1 MKLSDRMKQYEHSA
15 DIMLPARLP
24 VIIRLDGNSFSKL
37 TKRGDFKKPYDGRF
51 AKAMKSAAKSVLK
64 YCSGAQLAYVQSD
77 EISLLLRNNQNV
89 NTEPFLG
96 NRIQKLTS
104 LLAAKVSVA
113 FNKRLLEDNIDTEA
127 VFDCRAFIV
136 PEHEVHN
143 YFLWRQLD
151 CFKNFVSSYAYWNLK
166 GKYGRKTAQNMLHG
180 LSTDQRQEL
189 IYNEFG
195 VNVNDISDHK
205 RRGQIIRKVSKE
217 VPIREIMTET
227 KYENLLEKGHID
239 EGDTVEKSEWESMGI
254 TPRLDK
260 DDEFIKE
267 FLK

>member
-1 MKLSDRMKQYEHSA
+1 MKLSDRMKRYESSA
-15 DIMLPARLP
+15 DITLPDRLP
-24 VIIRLDGNSFSKL
+24 VIVRLDGNSFSKM
-37 TKRGDFKKPYDGRF
+37 TKRGEFKKPYDPRF
-51 AKAMKSAAKSVLK
+51 VEAMKAGAVSVLK
-64 YCSGAQLAYVQSD
+64 YCSGVQLAYVQSD
-77 EISLLLRNNQNV
+77 EISLLLRNDQNI
-89 NTEPFLG
+89 NTDPFLG

-113 FNKRLLEDNIDTEA
+113 FNKEMMKQEFDTEA

-166 GKYGRKTAQNMLHG
+166 GKYGRKAAQNMLHG
-180 LSTDQRQEL
+180 LSTEQRQEL

-195 VNVNDISDHK
+195 VNVNDIDDHR

-217 VPIREIMTET
+217 VPIREIMTEA
-227 KYENLLEKGHID
+227 KYENLLEQGHID
-239 EGDTVEKSEWESMGI
+239 EGDIVEKSEWEVMGV

-260 DDEFIKE
+260 DDEFIE
-267 FLK
+267 GFLK